1 MDLRKKRKTEISLEI
16 EEAVAL
22 RTRGVLFA
30 LCPGCR
36 KQMRM
41 VAANDA
47 AMIARLSAR
56 DIYQLVERGQLHFI
70 EDRHGLLYV
79 CSDSL
84 DQQRRSKRML

>member
-1 MDLRKKRKTEISLEI
+1 VGTKRKTEISLEI

-22 RTRGVLFA
+22 RTHTA
-30 LCPGCR
+30 LLVHCPVCR

-47 AMIARLSAR
+47 AIMARLSAR
-56 DIYQLVERGQLHFI
+56 EIYQLVEAGQLHFI
-70 EDRHGLLYV
+70 EDQNGLLYV

-84 DQQRRSKRML
+84 EQQRK

>member
-1 MDLRKKRKTEISLEI
+1 VGTKRKTEISLEI

-22 RTRGVLFA
+22 RTHTFLLA
-30 LCPGCR
+30 DCPTCH

-47 AMIARLSAR
+47 AIIGRLSAR
-56 DIYQLVERGQLHFI
+56 EIYQLVEAGQLHFI
-70 EDRHGLLYV
+70 EDQNGLLYV

-84 DQQRRSKRML
+84 SKHRR

>member
-1 MDLRKKRKTEISLEI
+1 VGTKRKTEISLEI

-22 RTRGVLFA
+22 RTHTVLLA
-30 LCPGCR
+30 HCPACR

-47 AMIARLSAR
+47 AIIVRRSAR
-56 DIYQLVERGQLHFI
+56 EIYQLVESGKLHFI
-70 EDRHGLLYV
+70 EDQNGLLYV

-84 DQQRRSKRML
+84 DQQCRSRRIL